1 LGQAVLLCGA
11 IVLFAT
17 AAGCFAPSYHDPACG
32 LNGEC
37 PTGLRCMAGTCSAND
52 TSTGGLDA
60 PVDTLPPNCFGTG
73 LDVRVCLS
81 APPSGDF
88 HVTTDRMIDTTGGPP
103 CDPDIA
109 TFCVIAGTAVQIDQG
124 KTLGVNGT
132 RPLVLVSTSELV
144 IDGVLDVAS
153 HLNTPQHFGPGADSP
168 LCHAGTV
175 AANRG
180 GGSGGSLGTTGGN
193 GGPTGGALAGATLVP
208 ATLQGGCKGS
218 DGAGGGQ
225 LGHGGGAVYLIA
237 TSISVNGSINA
248 SGESGTSTAND
259 GRGGGGGGSGGMIV
273 FDAPSLSIA
282 LGAQIFANGGGGGE
296 GTGGNTGNDGI
307 DASGPSAGG
316 LGGSGA
322 SSGGDGGAGGFGTAD
337 GGAGA
342 AGTDVNIIGGGGGG
356 GGAGIIKVFRAPI
369 PSSGMVSPPFS

>member
-1 LGQAVLLCGA
+1 MWPRLGVLYDAPMVRALAMIALLAACS
-11 IVLFAT
+11 FRSTAT
-17 AAGCFAPSYHDPACG
+17 GSTDTSPDAPS
-32 LNGEC
+32 
-37 PTGLRCMAGTCSAND
+37 D
-52 TSTGGLDA
+52 TTE
-60 PVDTLPPNCFGTG
+60 TLPPNCFGTG

-88 HVTTDRMIDTTGGPP
+88 HVTSNRTVDTTSGPP
-103 CDPDIA
+103 CDPDI
-109 TFCVIAGTAVQIDQG
+109 TTYCVIAGTAIQIDQG
-124 KTLGVNGT
+124 RTLGVSGT
-132 RPLVLVSTSELV
+132 RPLILISMGQLG

-153 HLNTPQHFGPGADSP
+153 HLVTPQQVGPGADSP

-180 GGSGGSLGTTGGN
+180 GGSGGSLGTKGGN
-193 GGPTGGALAGATLVP
+193 GGPAGGAMAGATLVP

-248 SGESGTSTAND
+248 SGESGTGTAND

-273 FDAPSLSIA
+273 FDAPSLFVA
-282 LGAQIFANGGGGGE
+282 PTAQIFANGGGGGE

-307 DASGPSAGG
+307 DPSGPSAGG
-316 LGGSGA
+316 AGGGGA
-322 SSGGDGGAGGFGTAD
+322 STGGDGGAGGFGTAD

-342 AGTDVNIIGGGGGG
+342 PGANVGTEGGGGGG